1 MTVEIK
7 GADQLA
13 ALSKRLKELGDKD
26 LSREFSRA
34 ITAATKPLV
43 QDLRQSARETLPK
56 RGGLNERVAKSQ
68 IRTQRRASSRTQGVR
83 VVAKNPY
90 VLARLDQG
98 HVRHPVFGR
107 NVWVDQTVR
116 SGWWTRPTEAIG
128 PDVRRSIEAAM
139 AAMAK
144 KLDGPL

>member
-98 HVRHPVFGR
+98 HVRHRVFGR
-107 NVWVDQTVR
+107 AEYVGRPDGEVGLVD
-116 SGWWTRPTEAIG
+116 PAH
-128 PDVRRSIEAAM
+128 
-139 AAMAK
+139 
-144 KLDGPL
+144 